1 MKDLAFDMPVLLH
14 SPLGT
19 PIRTA
24 EETACI
30 IRTCLRER
38 FTMAGLN
45 ALLMLER
52 AAEGDEVEEARQA
65 FWSWASSEQLL
76 APDSQQR

>member
-1 MKDLAFDMPVLLH
+1 MNDFPFDSPVLLH
-14 SPLGT
+14 SRLSA

-24 EETACI
+24 EEAASVV
-30 IRTCLRER
+30 RSCLRER

-52 AAEGDEVEEARQA
+52 AAEGREIEEARQA
-65 FWSWASSEQLL
+65 FWTWASSEQLL
-76 APDSQQR
+76 ASCQPT

>member
-1 MKDLAFDMPVLLH
+1 MKDFAFDMPVLLH

-19 PIRTA
+19 PIRTVEQA
-24 EETACI
+24 ACI
-30 IRTCLRER
+30 IRSGLRQR

-65 FWSWASSEQLL
+65 FRAWASSEQLL
-76 APDSQQR
+76 ALRSE